1 MWRNPTI
8 KDHDLNKLES
18 WIPEYDYTN
27 GRFQLFLPNGFL
39 RRKITLTNS
48 KVKKII
54 SQRYLSRRF
63 LKNSYLKFYPHPH
76 CGPPLLYSIPTPT
89 ISICLFHH
97 VFTQY
102 VKLFILEAFGH
113 WYIITLFLFYFA
125 LQLQHHGNVFWKFI
139 EADTYSI
146 AKRGITLLL
155 CPWQKSDE
163 RVT

>member
-1 MWRNPTI
+1 MA
-8 KDHDLNKLES
+8 
-18 WIPEYDYTN
+18 
-27 GRFQLFLPNGFL
+27 
-39 RRKITLTNS
+39 
-48 KVKKII
+48 
-54 SQRYLSRRF
+54 
-63 LKNSYLKFYPHPH
+63 
-76 CGPPLLYSIPTPT
+76 PPLLYSVPTPT

-163 RVT
+163 RVTLLTSPHGLVIYNTCTQAPDILHFSHHKKYIPSPYNNQDTHCHHLGLISNYHIRWNFLLKLIWN